1 MYIYNTDIILQIN
14 ISFHVRIKKMVKYP
28 LNRKFSLIV
37 FIASNIYIARNKMQT
52 IWNQYNHK
60 S

>member
-52 IWNQYNHK
+52 I
-60 S
+60 